1 MLGYAHAG
9 GHAQG
14 GEDGREDGDDGLN
27 DVFPSFFVHGEVI
40 LNFPDRAGSPLEF
53 VLR

>member
-1 MLGYAHAG
+1 MAHAG

-27 DVFPSFFVHGEVI
+27 DVPPGFFVHGEMI
-40 LNFPDRAGSPLEF
+40 LNFEICYFDFSR
-53 VLR
+53 